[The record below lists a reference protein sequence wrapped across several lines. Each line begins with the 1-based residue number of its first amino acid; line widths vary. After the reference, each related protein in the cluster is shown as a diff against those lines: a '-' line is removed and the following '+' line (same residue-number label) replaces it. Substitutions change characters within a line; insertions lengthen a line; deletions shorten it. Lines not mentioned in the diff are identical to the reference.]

1 MILLRMMEKKR
12 RDILD
17 LIGIKALSYEELR
30 ALYKKFLLRQ
40 KISKATINTAYTD
53 TFYLW
58 RKGSRELF
66 WSTVTASDFENEA
79 RKTLI
84 TALSENSKGNS
95 KLRVSG
101 YLSHLR
107 RFRMFLSSEELNNP
121 IETKQQDIL
130 KPKPACREIILNK
143 MYVGG
148 YLSEGTNIG
157 HEIINLY
164 KADDGKNYIYLNS
177 QGTIELSHGENSL
190 TILLVRKFA
199 SKIYKVLAK
208 AEGITILDFADNKL
222 SRKKRFEGQ
231 VALGL
236 TYGGVSL
243 VDLFNENSFRGSLD
257 NEKNV
262 YTTFI
267 AERVIKPK
275 NQIYITDDES
285 VSGDNTFFI
294 RTNKGFG
301 KQTLREFFN
310 ENEKPESF
318 IDLNQ
323 IIENEDLWEESNT
336 TQVMSEVVE
345 PQTNPY
351 FNFLK
356 IIRQEDSE
364 LAFSNMFA
372 YFFNINKTAFS
383 RFAKKVLSINIQT
396 DFTIERE
403 KKNIDLLIC
412 DKNNAIVIENKIKSS
427 INGIHDRHN
436 IYSNLVQSQ
445 LKTYYQFVTTDA
457 EYSKK
462 KVSCF
467 IFSPN
472 YNHIDLSKFSCGEKY
487 TVVYYREIYH
497 FFLENRDLYDN
508 VPYFE
513 DFINALQKHTMDYD
527 NELEEEMQRRFQ
539 NTIYKA
545 KKEHQM
551 GFNNMY

>member
-1 MILLRMMEKKR
+1 M
-12 RDILD
+12 D
-17 LIGIKALSYEELR
+17 LIGMKALSYEELR

-40 KISKATINTAYTD
+40 KISKATINTASTD

-58 RKGSRELF
+58 RKGSKELF

-79 RKTLI
+79 RKTLL

-95 KLRVSG
+95 RLRVSG
-101 YLSHLR
+101 YLSQLR
-107 RFRMFLSSEELNNP
+107 RFRMFLSSEELINP
-121 IETKQQDIL
+121 IETKHQDIS

-190 TILLVRKFA
+190 TVLLVRKFA

-222 SRKKRFEGQ
+222 SRKKRYEGQ

-257 NEKNV
+257 NEKNA

-323 IIENEDLWEESNT
+323 IIENEDVWEESNT
-336 TQVMSEVVE
+336 TQEMSEVVE

-372 YFFNINKTAFS
+372 YFFNINRTAFS
-383 RFAKKVLSINIQT
+383 RFAKKVLSIDIQT

-403 KKNIDLLIC
+403 KKHIDLLIC
-412 DKNNAIVIENKIKSS
+412 DKNNVIVIENKIKSS
-427 INGIHDRHN
+427 INGIHDRHD
-436 IYSNLVQSQ
+436 ICSNLVQSQ
-445 LKTYYQFVTTDA
+445 LKKYYQFVTTDA

-462 KVSCF
+462 VVSCF

-497 FFLENRDLYDN
+497 FFLENRDLYDK

-545 KKEHQM
+545 KKRASD
-551 GFNNMY
+551 GIK

>member
-1 MILLRMMEKKR
+1 M
-12 RDILD
+12 D

>member
-1 MILLRMMEKKR
+1 M
-12 RDILD
+12 D
-17 LIGIKALSYEELR
+17 LIGMKALSYEELR

-40 KISKATINTAYTD
+40 KISKATINTAYND

-58 RKGSRELF
+58 RKGSKELF

-101 YLSHLR
+101 YLSYLR
-107 RFRMFLSSEELNNP
+107 RFRMFLSSEELINP
-121 IETKQQDIL
+121 IETKHQDIS
-130 KPKPACREIILNK
+130 KPKTACREIILNK

-190 TILLVRKFA
+190 TVLLVRKFA

-236 TYGGVSL
+236 TYGGVRL

>member
-1 MILLRMMEKKR
+1 MR
-12 RDILD
+12 
-17 LIGIKALSYEELR
+17 ALSYDELR
-30 ALYKKFLLRQ
+30 SLYRKFLHNQ
-40 KISKATINTAYTD
+40 SISKATINTSYSD
-53 TFYLW
+53 SFYLW
-58 RKGSRELF
+58 NKRSRDLF
-66 WSTVTASDFENEA
+66 WTVVTSTDFESMAKEA
-79 RKTLI
+79 LLK
-84 TALSENSKGNS
+84 ALSENSSGNVNS
-95 KLRVSG
+95 LVSG
-101 YLSHLR
+101 YMSHLR
-107 RFRMFLSSEELNNP
+107 RFRLFLSPNEAIKP
-121 IETKQQDIL
+121 IEYKQQMTA
-130 KPKPACREIILNK
+130 KPKPASREIIINK

-148 YLSEGTNIG
+148 YLSEGDNIG

-164 KADDGKNYIYLNS
+164 KADNGKNYIYLNS
-177 QGTIELSHGENSL
+177 QGTIELSRGENSI
-190 TILLVRKFA
+190 TVLLVRKFA

-208 AEGITILDFADNKL
+208 AECITILDFADSKL
-222 SRKKRFEGQ
+222 PRKERYKGQ

-243 VDLFNENSFRGSLD
+243 VDLFNENSYRGSLEE
-257 NEKNV
+257 EKNA
-262 YTTFI
+262 YTTFV
-267 AERVIKPK
+267 ADRVIKPK

-372 YFFNINKTAFS
+372 YFFNINKIAFS
-383 RFAKKVLSINIQT
+383 KFARKVLSIDIQT

-436 IYSNLVQSQ
+436 IYSNLIQSQ

-462 KVSCF
+462 TVSCF

-487 TVVYYREIYH
+487 SVVYYREIYH

-545 KKEHQM
+545 KKRASD
-551 GFNNMY
+551 GIK